1 MPTLLFCFIINVL
14 ISFNLLYFFSY
25 LLDLIY
31 YLKLYF
37 GSLHFDSKVY
47 CTFTPHTVLNSF
59 FFLLDILLYSVSVL
73 NGNL

>member
-1 MPTLLFCFIINVL
+1 MIDMFSANSVILFYINVL
-14 ISFNLLYFFSY
+14 ITFNLLYFFSY

-37 GSLHFDSKVY
+37 GSLHFGSKVY

-59 FFLLDILLYSVSVL
+59 FSYLIFYYIVCQF
-73 NGNL
+73 